1 MNPNNSHSDPF
12 ADLNPFNGQI
22 PAFARPPNNDGSN
35 LQVETVTS
43 SSQVSPIEQ
52 SGSID
57 WNQEKNRKNN
67 PRSKKAKTKNGN

>member
-22 PAFARPPNNDGSN
+22 PAFARPPNTDGSN
-35 LQVETVTS
+35 LQVDTVTS

-52 SGSID
+52 TGSINL
-57 WNQEKNRKNN
+57 NQGTN
-67 PRSKKAKTKNGN
+67 